1 MSTTGVLGATTAVAL
16 VAGAAAAA
24 GLVLA
29 VLGLTRRTPG
39 RPTRAPRLV
48 RAIRRAL
55 GGGQGRAR
63 QGLLAVGVAG
73 GAVAWLVSGW
83 VVALVVVPAAVI
95 GLPALFRAGRPGT
108 GVDRLEALEEWTRR
122 LAGVLDVGVGLEQAI
137 TVNLRSTPAALR
149 DPVQAL
155 VARLRARW
163 RTDDALRAFATDLDD
178 PTGDLVAA
186 ALILGAQRRGAG
198 LARVLTGL
206 ADTVAEEVRM
216 RRQVEADRAKPRTT
230 ARAVT
235 VITLVVLA
243 LLTANRAY
251 IAPYGDPLGQMVLA
265 ALLGTYAGT
274 LVWMTAMARTRPA
287 PRFLTGPA
295 TAPTTTTAGPAAAT
309 PTVTTRPARPAATP
323 AATTAAA
330 GPGRVG

>member
-1 MSTTGVLGATTAVAL
+1 MTTTEALGAATVVAV
-16 VAGAAAAA
+16 VAGAAAAG

-29 VLGLTRRTPG
+29 VLGLTPRDTA
-39 RPTRAPRLV
+39 RPPRAPRLV
-48 RAIRRAL
+48 RAARRAL
-55 GGGQGRAR
+55 GGPGQSRAH
-63 QGLLAVGVAG
+63 QGLLAVGVAC
-73 GAVAWLVSGW
+73 GAVMWLVSGW
-83 VVALVVVPAAVI
+83 VVALVVVPAAVV
-95 GLPALFRAGRPGT
+95 GLPALFRAGRAEA

-149 DPVQAL
+149 EPVQAL

-163 RTDDALRAFATDLDD
+163 RTEDALRAFAAELDD

-186 ALILGAQRRGAG
+186 ALILGAQRRGTG

-243 LLTANRAY
+243 LLTANAAY
-251 IAPYGDPLGQMVLA
+251 IAPFGDPLGQMVLA
-265 ALLGTYAGT
+265 VLLGAYAGA
-274 LVWMTAMARTRPA
+274 LAWMTAMARTRPA
-287 PRFLTGPA
+287 PRFLTDPI
-295 TAPTTTTAGPAAAT
+295 TPPTTAAPAAAT
-309 PTVTTRPARPAATP
+309 PVTD
-323 AATTAAA
+323 